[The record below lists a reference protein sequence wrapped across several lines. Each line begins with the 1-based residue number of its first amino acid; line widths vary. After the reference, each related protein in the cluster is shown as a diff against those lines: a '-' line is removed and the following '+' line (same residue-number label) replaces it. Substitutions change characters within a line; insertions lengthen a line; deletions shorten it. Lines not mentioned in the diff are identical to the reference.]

1 MARLLPPI
9 GGPRPGAGGRRPGA
23 GRPRGEE
30 TVVINLRVP
39 ARWASL
45 LPPGETLQERAAALL
60 RAEMERLEAGA
71 GG

>member
-1 MARLLPPI
+1 M
-9 GGPRPGAGGRRPGA
+9 
-23 GRPRGEE
+23 
-30 TVVINLRVP
+30 VINLRVP